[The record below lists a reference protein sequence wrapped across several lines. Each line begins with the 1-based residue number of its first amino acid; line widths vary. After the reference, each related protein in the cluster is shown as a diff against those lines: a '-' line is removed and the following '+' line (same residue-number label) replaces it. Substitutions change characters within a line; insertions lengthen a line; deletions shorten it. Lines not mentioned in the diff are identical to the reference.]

1 LKEHRFG
8 FFESSTIWFSN
19 HTFTLDLKQI
29 ALQIMASMLHM
40 PKPTNRV
47 KIKFDGVASNTFECA
62 QFSGIAGT
70 SPNLY
75 NWGTWKFKGSGS
87 KHLNPEVL

>member
-1 LKEHRFG
+1 
-8 FFESSTIWFSN
+8 
-19 HTFTLDLKQI
+19 
-29 ALQIMASMLHM
+29 M

-47 KIKFDGVASNTFECA
+47 KIKFHGVASNTFECA